1 MTRDQAALIV
11 RLHLEREALLK
22 RFKALEEDYKAKRTM
37 PARVLIGGEYLNV
50 ELEVAYVSAQ
60 WLRSLHALERRIR
73 EAGGTL

>member
-22 RFKALEEDYKAKRTM
+22 RFKALEENYKAKRTM
-37 PARVLIGGEYLNV
+37 SARVLIGGEYLNV